1 MLGALAAQHGLDL
14 AARDQPLDIGG
25 AADEHAL
32 HEYHGEGRP
41 SGPHLEGVT
50 AAPGTEVA
58 AVFEVLVGN
67 RCCIE
72 RLARFLG
79 ERVLLHPHHDDVVL
93 VDRGAHFADEVSL
106 MAGDLCP
113 DGGMDVGFVE
123 NGAWHGYSFRQCAC
137 YRVEGYF
144 AAPLRFAASRSRY
157 LNEKPN
163 CDGQ

>member
-25 AADEHAL
+25 AADEDAL

-50 AAPGTEVA
+50 APPGTEVA

-67 RCCIE
+67 PCTVE
-72 RLARFLG
+72 RPASFPGKRI
-79 ERVLLHPHHDDVVL
+79 LLHPHHDDIVL
-93 VDRGAHFADEVSL
+93 VDRSAHFTEEVRV

-113 DGGMDVGFVE
+113 DGGMDVSFVE
-123 NGAWHGYSFRQCAC
+123 NGSWHGFLSRQCAAGI
-137 YRVEGYF
+137 VWK
-144 AAPLRFAASRSRY
+144 AT
-157 LNEKPN
+157 
-163 CDGQ
+163 